1 MNLERAI
8 AYRKQAAALLEAL
21 LENAITPRA
30 ALNSWPM
37 EGNRDPSVQ
46 CAYTVL
52 WYFEADRDQRH
63 QEEMFY
69 ADLQV
74 RLLMEIAT
82 CLRSGEALAPK
93 LLAEYQAQLAPTE
106 YHPKSTLQMG
116 LVRWAVASWQMA
128 RKTLL
133 PLFTKKS

>member
-1 MNLERAI
+1 MNSERSI

-21 LENAITPRA
+21 FENAITPRA

-37 EGNRDPSVQ
+37 EGNQDPSVR

-52 WYFEADRDQRH
+52 WYFEADRDERH
-63 QEEMFY
+63 QQEQFY

-74 RLLMEIAT
+74 RLLMDIAT
-82 CLRSGEALAPK
+82 CLKKGDALAPK

-106 YHPKSTLQMG
+106 YHPKSTLYMG
-116 LVRWAVASWQMA
+116 LVRWSLAAWQAAKQSVM
-128 RKTLL
+128 
-133 PLFTKKS
+133 PLFNRK